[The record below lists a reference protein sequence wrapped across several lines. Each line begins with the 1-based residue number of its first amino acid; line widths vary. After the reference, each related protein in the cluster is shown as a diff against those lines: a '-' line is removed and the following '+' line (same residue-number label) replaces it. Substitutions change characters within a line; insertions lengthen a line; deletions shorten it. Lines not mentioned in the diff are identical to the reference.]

1 MESMKMDSSGTQ
13 QRKGF
18 NARDFVKTNIK
29 PVTISLAVIGV
40 LACLSTVLSVHL
52 SSSESNKEST
62 NWRGGVPRSDLY
74 FSSSDAAVSKV
85 TIGQTVHFHCSCSTL
100 HWIES
105 VQNWRA
111 GFSMGYKAER
121 PVVGCYSLFLFLDKD
136 SGGRE
141 RWQIWSSRYQPSYC
155 FACNTA

>member
-1 MESMKMDSSGTQ
+1 MDSSGTQ

-74 FSSSDAAVSKV
+74 LSSSDAAVSKV
-85 TIGQTVHFHCSCSTL
+85 TIGQTVHFHCS
-100 HWIES
+100 
-105 VQNWRA
+105 
-111 GFSMGYKAER
+111 
-121 PVVGCYSLFLFLDKD
+121 
-136 SGGRE
+136 
-141 RWQIWSSRYQPSYC
+141 
-155 FACNTA
+155 

>member
-1 MESMKMDSSGTQ
+1 MDSSGTQ

-62 NWRGGVPRSDLY
+62 NFTAYKQTVARPTDLARPAFSTAVQCNSPQVGDKDRRGG
-74 FSSSDAAVSKV
+74 
-85 TIGQTVHFHCSCSTL
+85 
-100 HWIES
+100 
-105 VQNWRA
+105 
-111 GFSMGYKAER
+111 
-121 PVVGCYSLFLFLDKD
+121 
-136 SGGRE
+136 GR
-141 RWQIWSSRYQPSYC
+141 
-155 FACNTA
+155 